1 MTSNQNSTSSPPGT
15 AGVSEAYTYEQLFPM
30 VKATLEAGISVLI
43 LGAPGIGKSTLAAA
57 LAKHMDKPLID
68 IRLAQKDPAE
78 LGGVYFPNRDTKTL
92 ELLPP
97 AWVKKACAE
106 PCLVFLDEINA
117 AVTRLHQAAAYQIV
131 LEKRIGD
138 YAFHPGTTVLAAG
151 NREDDQSIVTPL
163 SAALC
168 NRFAHFEMRPEADSW
183 LGWAADHGIHEHIMA
198 FIRTY
203 GEKVLFEASSE
214 HAFPTPRSWEMA
226 SRVMNR
232 VHPDDCRR
240 IVAACVGMPMADR
253 FCKYLDLYR
262 RVNAEKIIAGQET
275 IDFGRNAEPSFLY
288 AAVFAV
294 AGFLAHA
301 EIPDQHLANIVH
313 FLRSPGLG
321 AEYQILLLR
330 QLRSRAPA
338 LLDRLKTVAAF
349 RELAAQIINLRAAL
363 YLS

>member
-1 MTSNQNSTSSPPGT
+1 MTSSQRDTASSSTTS
-15 AGVSEAYTYEQLFPM
+15 VSEAYTYEQLFPL

-43 LGAPGIGKSTLAAA
+43 LGPPGIGKSSLAAA

-78 LGGVYFPNRDTKTL
+78 LGGVYFPNRDTMTL

-117 AVTRLHQAAAYQIV
+117 AITRLHQAAAYQIV
-131 LEKRIGD
+131 LEKRIGE
-138 YAFHPGTTVLAAG
+138 YAFHPNTIVLAAG

-168 NRFAHFEMRPEADSW
+168 NRFAHFEMRPETDSW
-183 LGWAADHGIHEHIMA
+183 LRWAADHDIHEHIMA

-203 GEKVLFEASSE
+203 GEEVLFDASPGN
-214 HAFPTPRSWEMA
+214 AFPTPRSWEMA
-226 SRVMNR
+226 SRFMSR
-232 VHPDDCRR
+232 VQPEDYRR
-240 IVAACVGMPMADR
+240 ILAACVGMPMADR
-253 FCKYLDLYR
+253 FCKYLELYR
-262 RVNAEKIIAGQET
+262 RINAEKIIAGQEKV
-275 IDFGRNAEPSFLY
+275 DFIQNSEPSFLY
-288 AAVFAV
+288 AAIFAV
-294 AGFLAHA
+294 AGYLSHTKV
-301 EIPDQHLANIVH
+301 PDKHLANIVQ
-313 FLRSPGLG
+313 FLCSPGLG

-349 RELAAQIINLRAAL
+349 RELATQIINLRASL